1 MTNTP
6 KEVDANVIEVTN
18 LTKVYPNQKGVREI
32 SFSVAKG
39 EIMGLLGPNGAGKTT
54 TMRLITGY
62 LCPNSGSI
70 KVGDYDIADNPV
82 EVRRQIGY
90 MPENPPIYP
99 EMTVAGYLR
108 FAACLKGVAKNRLGD
123 EINRVVGLTGLDGV
137 LAQLIGSLS
146 RGYKQRVG
154 LAQALLN
161 SPPVLIFD
169 EPTIGLDPKQII
181 EMRDLIKNLARE
193 HTVILSSHILPEVNM
208 ICSKVAIIAQ
218 GRLVAVDTPEGL
230 SRQLNS
236 GQKIELEAK
245 APKETI
251 EKILSSLKML
261 NDVTYAGPGKNSA
274 QENHRFIVQSGEE
287 GDIREDIMQ
296 AFAANKVLIL
306 EMHTINLSLE
316 EIFLQLTTT
325 ETEEFEGGSET
336 GQNGD
341 GREDAANA

>member
-1 MTNTP
+1 
-6 KEVDANVIEVTN
+6 VIEVTN
-18 LTKVYPNQKGVREI
+18 LTKVYPNQKGVRDI
-32 SFSVAKG
+32 SFNVAKG

-62 LCPNSGSI
+62 LSPDSGSI
-70 KVGDYDIADNPV
+70 KVGDYDIADDPV

-90 MPENPPIYP
+90 MPENPPVYP

-108 FAACLKGVAKNRLGD
+108 FAASLKGVKKSGLAE
-123 EINRVVGLTGLDGV
+123 EIDRVVQLTSLDGV
-137 LAQLIGSLS
+137 LWQLIGSLS

-181 EMRDLIKNLARE
+181 EMRNLIKQLAQD

-208 ICSKVAIIAQ
+208 ICNKVAIIAQ

-245 APKETI
+245 ASKETI
-251 EKILSSLKML
+251 EKILGSLKVL
-261 NDVTYAGPGKNSA
+261 SDVSYTGPGKNPA
-274 QENHRFIVQSGEE
+274 QESHRFTVQSEGE
-287 GDIREDIMQ
+287 GDFREDIMQ
-296 AFAANKVLIL
+296 AFASAKVLIL
-306 EMHTINLSLE
+306 EMHTLNLSLE
-316 EIFLQLTTT
+316 EIFLQLTTN
-325 ETEEFEGGSET
+325 ESEEVATGSET
-336 GQNGD
+336 GLEDD

>member
-1 MTNTP
+1 M
-6 KEVDANVIEVTN
+6 IEVTN
-18 LTKVYPNQKGVREI
+18 LTKVYPNQKGVRDI
-32 SFSVAKG
+32 SFNVAKG

-62 LCPNSGSI
+62 LSPDSGSI
-70 KVGDYDIADNPV
+70 KVGDYDIADDPV

-90 MPENPPIYP
+90 MPENPPVYP

-108 FAACLKGVAKNRLGD
+108 FAASLKGVKKSGLAE
-123 EINRVVGLTGLDGV
+123 EIDRVVQLTSLDGV
-137 LAQLIGSLS
+137 LWQLIGSLS

-181 EMRDLIKNLARE
+181 EMRNLIKQLAQD

-208 ICSKVAIIAQ
+208 ICNKVAIIAQ

-245 APKETI
+245 ASKETI
-251 EKILSSLKML
+251 EKILGSLKVL
-261 NDVTYAGPGKNSA
+261 SDVSYTGPGKNPA
-274 QENHRFIVQSGEE
+274 QESHRFTVQSEGE
-287 GDIREDIMQ
+287 GDFREDIMQ
-296 AFAANKVLIL
+296 AFASAKVLIL
-306 EMHTINLSLE
+306 EMHTLNLSLE
-316 EIFLQLTTT
+316 EIFLQLTTN
-325 ETEEFEGGSET
+325 ESEEVATGSET
-336 GQNGD
+336 GLEDD

>member
-1 MTNTP
+1 M
-6 KEVDANVIEVTN
+6 IEVSN
-18 LTKVYPNQKGVREI
+18 LTKLYPNQKGVRDI

-62 LCPNSGSI
+62 LSPNSGSI
-70 KVGDYDIADNPV
+70 KVGEYDIADDPV

-90 MPENPPIYP
+90 MPENPPVYP
-99 EMTVAGYLR
+99 EMTVEGYLR
-108 FAACLKGVAKNRLGD
+108 FAARLKGVAKENLEKEIDRVAQLTSLG
-123 EINRVVGLTGLDGV
+123 GV
-137 LAQLIGSLS
+137 LPQLIGSLS

-161 SPPVLIFD
+161 TPPVLIFD

-181 EMRDLIKNLARE
+181 EMRNLIKQLAQE

-208 ICSKVAIIAQ
+208 ICNKVAIIAQ
-218 GRLVAVDTPEGL
+218 GKLVAVDSPEGL

-245 APKETI
+245 APKESI
-251 EKILSSLKML
+251 EKILGSIKAL
-261 NDVTYAGPGKNSA
+261 NEVTYTGAGKSGA
-274 QENHRFIVQSGEE
+274 QESHRFTVQSGAEA
-287 GDIREDIMQ
+287 DVREDIMQ

-306 EMHTINLSLE
+306 EMHTLNLSLE
-316 EIFLQLTTT
+316 EIFLQLTTN
-325 ETEEFEGGSET
+325 EPEEAAASSET
-336 GQNGD
+336 GDD
-341 GREDAANA
+341 GKEDVANA

>member
-1 MTNTP
+1 M
-6 KEVDANVIEVTN
+6 IEVTN
-18 LTKVYPNQKGVREI
+18 LTKVYPNQKGVRDI

-62 LCPNSGSI
+62 LSPNSGSI
-70 KVGDYDIADNPV
+70 KVGDYEIADDPV
-82 EVRRQIGY
+82 AVRRQIGY

-99 EMTVAGYLR
+99 EMTVLAYLR
-108 FAACLKGVAKNRLGD
+108 FAARLKGVRKSDLAD
-123 EINRVVGLTGLDGV
+123 ELNRVIELTELEGV
-137 LAQLIGSLS
+137 LPQLIGSLS

-181 EMRDLIKNLARE
+181 EIRNLIKNLAEE

-251 EKILSSLKML
+251 EKILHSLKML
-261 NDVTYAGPGKNSA
+261 NGIFYTGPGKNSS
-274 QENHRFIVQSGEE
+274 QESHRFTIQSGAE

-296 AFAANKVLIL
+296 AFAAAKVLIL
-306 EMHTINLSLE
+306 EMHTLNLSLE
-316 EIFLQLTTT
+316 EIFLQLTTN
-325 ETEEFEGGSET
+325 ESEEVAAESET
-336 GQNGD
+336 GPDGD
-341 GREDAANA
+341 GREGAANA

>member
-1 MTNTP
+1 M
-6 KEVDANVIEVTN
+6 IEVSN
-18 LTKVYPNQKGVREI
+18 LTKVYPNQKGVRDI
-32 SFSVAKG
+32 SFNVAKG

-70 KVGDYDIADNPV
+70 KVGDYDIADDPV

-90 MPENPPIYP
+90 MPENPPVYP
-99 EMTVAGYLR
+99 EMTVAAYLR
-108 FAACLKGVAKNRLGD
+108 FAARLKGVKKDGLAK
-123 EINRVVGLTGLDGV
+123 EIDRVVELTNLGGV
-137 LAQLIGSLS
+137 LPQLIGSLS

-161 SPPVLIFD
+161 TPPVLIFD

-181 EMRDLIKNLARE
+181 EMRNLIKALAQE

-208 ICSKVAIIAQ
+208 ICNKVAIIAQ

-236 GQKIELEAK
+236 GQKIKLEAK
-245 APKETI
+245 GTKEAI
-251 EKILSSLKML
+251 EKVLGSIPKLS
-261 NDVTYAGPGKNSA
+261 DVLYIGPGKSGA
-274 QENHRFIVQSGEE
+274 QESHCFTVQSGEE

-296 AFAANKVLIL
+296 AFAVAKVLIL
-306 EMHTINLSLE
+306 EMHTLNLSLE
-316 EIFLQLTTT
+316 EIFLQLTTS
-325 ETEEFEGGSET
+325 ESEEVAAGSET
-336 GQNGD
+336 IDEGD
-341 GREDAANA
+341 GEEGAANA

>member
-1 MTNTP
+1 MTP
-6 KEVDANVIEVTN
+6 KEVDANVIEITN
-18 LTKVYPNQKGVREI
+18 LTKVYPNQKGVRDI

-62 LCPNSGSI
+62 LSPNSGSI
-70 KVGDYDIADNPV
+70 KVGEYDIADDPV

-90 MPENPPIYP
+90 MPENPPVYP
-99 EMTVAGYLR
+99 EMTVAAYLR
-108 FAACLKGVAKNRLGD
+108 FAARLKGVNKSDLAD
-123 EINRVVGLTGLDGV
+123 EVDRVVELTDLGGV
-137 LAQLIGSLS
+137 LPQLIGSLS

-181 EMRDLIKNLARE
+181 EMRNMIKNLAQE

-251 EKILSSLKML
+251 EKILGSFKML
-261 NDVTYAGPGKNSA
+261 SGITYNGPGKSNS
-274 QENHRFIVQSGEE
+274 QESHRFTVQSGAE
-287 GDIREDIMQ
+287 GDVREDIMQ
-296 AFAANKVLIL
+296 AFAASKVLIL
-306 EMHTINLSLE
+306 EMHTLNLSLE
-316 EIFLQLTTT
+316 EIFLQLTTD
-325 ETEEFEGGSET
+325 ESEEVAAGSES
-336 GQNGD
+336 GEDSD
-341 GREDAANA
+341 GREGMANA

>member
-1 MTNTP
+1 M
-6 KEVDANVIEVTN
+6 IEITN
-18 LTKVYPNQKGVREI
+18 LTKVYPNQKGVRDI

-62 LCPNSGSI
+62 LSPNNGSI
-70 KVGDYDIADNPV
+70 KVGEYNIADDPV

-90 MPENPPIYP
+90 MPENPPVYP
-99 EMTVAGYLR
+99 EMTVAAYLR
-108 FAACLKGVAKNRLGD
+108 FAARLKGVNKSDMAD
-123 EINRVVGLTGLDGV
+123 EVGRVVELTDLGRV
-137 LAQLIGSLS
+137 LPQLIGSLS

-181 EMRDLIKNLARE
+181 EMRNMIKNLAQE

-245 APKETI
+245 ASKEAI
-251 EKILSSLKML
+251 EKILGSLKML
-261 NDVTYAGPGKNSA
+261 SGISYNGPGKSGS
-274 QENHRFIVQSGEE
+274 QETQESHRFTVQSEAE
-287 GDIREDIMQ
+287 GDVREDIMQ

-306 EMHTINLSLE
+306 EMHTLNLSLE
-316 EIFLQLTTT
+316 DIFLQLTTD
-325 ETEEFEGGSET
+325 EQSEEVAAGSET
-336 GQNGD
+336 GEEGD
-341 GREDAANA
+341 GRGDAANA

>member
-1 MTNTP
+1 M
-6 KEVDANVIEVTN
+6 IEVTN
-18 LTKVYPNQKGVREI
+18 LTKVYPNQKGVRDI

-62 LCPNSGSI
+62 LSPNSGSI
-70 KVGDYDIADNPV
+70 KVGDYEIADDPV
-82 EVRRQIGY
+82 AVRRQIGY

-99 EMTVAGYLR
+99 EMTVLAYLR
-108 FAACLKGVAKNRLGD
+108 FAARLKGVRKSDLAD
-123 EINRVVGLTGLDGV
+123 ELNRVIELTELEGV
-137 LAQLIGSLS
+137 LLQLIGSLS

-181 EMRDLIKNLARE
+181 EIRNLIKNLAEE

-251 EKILSSLKML
+251 EKILHSLKML
-261 NDVTYAGPGKNSA
+261 NGIFYTGPGKNSS
-274 QENHRFIVQSGEE
+274 QESHRFTIQSGAE

-296 AFAANKVLIL
+296 AFAAAKVLIL
-306 EMHTINLSLE
+306 EMHTLNLSLE
-316 EIFLQLTTT
+316 EIFLQLTTN
-325 ETEEFEGGSET
+325 ESEEVAAESET
-336 GQNGD
+336 GPDGD
-341 GREDAANA
+341 GREGAANA